1 MRFVALAAFLTI
13 AAPAVAVTAPTVVE
27 AAAAAPTMTVSAAGG
42 TGKVAYGK
50 RVRFAGAVP
59 SSAAG
64 EGVRLEYAPNGTRW
78 RSVAQGKT
86 AANGSYSLSVRVKRS
101 GLYRAVGG
109 SGPSAARK
117 LEVGA
122 HFRARGTRHVLSG
135 RKVRVRGRLKPGMSG
150 RRVSVQ
156 RAVHGRWKTVDRTRT
171 RGGGRFKAAF
181 HPKKVGS
188 YRLRVRFRGD
198 GTNAATTRKLRRA
211 YVYRAGQASFYGPG
225 LYGGHLACGGTLTP
239 SKVGVASKRL
249 PCGTKVKF
257 HYHGRSVT
265 APVIDRGPYAAGRE
279 WDLTTA
285 TKNKLGFGSTG
296 TVWSTK

>member
-1 MRFVALAAFLTI
+1 VRFVALAAFLST
-13 AAPAVAVTAPTVVE
+13 AAPALAATVPTDGQAAE
-27 AAAAAPTMTVSAAGG
+27 AGATMSAAGG
-42 TGKVAYGK
+42 AKKVAYGK
-50 RVRFAGAVP
+50 RVRFAGAVS

-64 EGVRLEYAPNGTRW
+64 KGVRLEYAPNGTGW
-78 RSVAQGKT
+78 RPLAQART
-86 AANGSYSLSVRVKRS
+86 AANGTYSVSVRAKRS
-101 GLYRAVGG
+101 GLYRAVGA

-117 LEVGA
+117 LDVGA
-122 HFRARGTRHVLSG
+122 HVKARATRHVLG
-135 RKVRVRGRLKPGMSG
+135 QHKVRVRGRLKPGVRG
-150 RRVSVQ
+150 RSVHLQ
-156 RAVHGRWKTVDRTRT
+156 RAVHRRWKTVDRTRT
-171 RGGGRFKAAF
+171 RAGGRFRAAF
-181 HPKKVGS
+181 HPRRVGS

-198 GTNAATTRKLRRA
+198 GANAASNRKLRPT

-239 SKVGVASKRL
+239 GTIGVASKRL

-265 APVIDRGPYAAGRE
+265 APVIDRGPYAAGRD
-279 WDLTTA
+279 WDLTAA

>member
-1 MRFVALAAFLTI
+1 MRIIALAAFLTT
-13 AAPAVAVTAPTVVE
+13 AAPALAATVPTDGRAAE
-27 AAAAAPTMTVSAAGG
+27 AGAAMSVAGG
-42 TGKVAYGK
+42 AKKVDYGK

-64 EGVRLEYAPNGTRW
+64 KGVRLEYAPKATGW
-78 RSVAQGKT
+78 RPVAQAT
-86 AANGSYSLSVRVKRS
+86 AAANGSYSLSIRARRS

-117 LEVGA
+117 LDVGA
-122 HFRARGTRHVLSG
+122 HVRARGPRHVLG
-135 RKVRVRGRLKPGMSG
+135 QGKVRVRGRLKPGLRG
-150 RRVSVQ
+150 RSVYLQ
-156 RAVHGRWKTVDRTRT
+156 RAVRGSWKTVDHART
-171 RGGGRFKAAF
+171 RGGGRFRAAF
-181 HPKKVGS
+181 HPRKVGS
-188 YRLRVRFRGD
+188 YRLRVHFRGD
-198 GTNAATTRKLRRA
+198 DTNAATNRRLRRT

-265 APVIDRGPYAAGRE
+265 APVIDRGPYAAGRD

-285 TKNKLGFGSTG
+285 TKNRLGFGSTG